1 MPPKL
6 EKISFTKMRS
16 VFFVSIIV
24 ALSITVLYLIGPFFY
39 PIFWAAIIAI
49 MFYPFYNWLNGK
61 IKMPS
66 LNAFATVVV
75 VVITIFL
82 PLVLIS
88 SLIVNES
95 FDIYN
100 TFTENNVISPV
111 NFDGISNKLNN
122 SALQPLIQSLNG
134 EWTKYA
140 AGLSKTIAEFLL
152 NSISSVT
159 QNSLHFF
166 FVLFLMFYTLYYFLK
181 DGKRML
187 QRLMH
192 LSPLGDEYETI
203 LYQRFTSTARS
214 ILKSSL
220 IIGGAQGLIGAL
232 LFWFTGVSGAFVWG
246 VVMMAASLIPALGTF
261 IVWLPV
267 GVAMLLFG
275 HLWQGITILLV
286 GALVISLI
294 DNLLRPPLIGKDIQM
309 HPLLVLFSTLGGLYI
324 FGISGFIIGPIIAA
338 LYLAAMSMYDH
349 YYKKELE
356 NN

>member
-1 MPPKL
+1 
-6 EKISFTKMRS
+6 MRS
-16 VFFVSIIV
+16 VFFVTIIV

-61 IKMPS
+61 VKMPS
-66 LNAFATVVV
+66 LNAFATVIVV
-75 VVITIFL
+75 VVTIFL

-88 SLIVNES
+88 SLIVKES
-95 FDIYN
+95 VGLYF
-100 TFTENNVISPV
+100 TFTEKNIVSPV
-111 NFDGISNKLNN
+111 NFDGISAKINQ
-122 SALQPLIQSLNG
+122 SSLQPFIQSLNG
-134 EWTKYA
+134 EWTNYA
-140 AGLSKTIAEFLL
+140 AGLSKNIAEFLL
-152 NSISSVT
+152 DSITSVT

-220 IIGGAQGLIGAL
+220 IIGGTQGLIGAL
-232 LFWFTGVSGAFVWG
+232 LFWFTGVSGAIVWG

-324 FGISGFIIGPIIAA
+324 FGISGFIIGPIITA
-338 LYLAAMSMYDH
+338 LYLAAMTMYDH